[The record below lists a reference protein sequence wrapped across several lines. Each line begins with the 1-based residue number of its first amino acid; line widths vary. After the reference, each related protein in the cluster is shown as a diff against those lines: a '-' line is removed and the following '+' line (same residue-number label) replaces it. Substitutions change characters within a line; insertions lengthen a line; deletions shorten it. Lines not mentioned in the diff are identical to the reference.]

1 VRVLI
6 VCDWF
11 LKHAVRQTAALARAG
26 ADVSLL
32 CRSHNLEFG
41 GSAAERQE
49 LLAELNGI
57 PVRALDGRVTSVSRS
72 GQIVGLRR
80 STRAW
85 RPDVVHAQDNSDPR
99 LLGIVRGLPRAVTV
113 HDPVPHPG
121 HPALGRIDAAVRRRW
136 ISGSALVLVHGQSLV
151 DELPTWIPRAH
162 VAVVP
167 LGITVAERPLPN
179 PARPSI
185 LLFGRLQRYKGV
197 SVLLEAMNLVWRSR
211 PDVLLRIAGEG
222 PEAARVP
229 ADERI
234 DFRAGYVP
242 EADVESLLAETTV
255 AVLPYVQA
263 SQSGVGSLALSYGVP
278 TIVSDVGSLR
288 ELAVDDT
295 YVVPPGDPEALARA
309 ILAHVDDDESS
320 RNAAL
325 EFARSRLSWDACA
338 PRLLQ
343 LYADRIVGRAA

>member
-32 CRSHNLEFG
+32 CRSHDLEFG
-41 GSAAERQE
+41 GSATERHA

-57 PVRALDGRVTSVSRS
+57 PVRVLAGRVRSVSRS
-72 GQIVGLRR
+72 GQIVQLRR
-80 STRAW
+80 STRHW
-85 RPDVVHAQDNSDPR
+85 RPDVVHAQDNTDPG
-99 LLGIVRGLPRAVTV
+99 LLGIVGGLPRALTI

-121 HPALGRIDAAVRRRW
+121 HPALGRFDAAVRRRW
-136 ISGSALVLVHGQSLV
+136 ISGSSLILVHGQSLV
-151 DELPTWIPRAH
+151 DDLPTWIPRED

-167 LGITVAERPLPN
+167 LGVPVAEQPLPT

-197 SVLLEAMNLVWRSR
+197 SVLLDAMNLVWRSR

-222 PEAARVP
+222 PEAAVVP

-234 DFRAGYVP
+234 DLRAGYVA
-242 EADVESLLAETTV
+242 ETDVEALLAETTV

-288 ELAVDDT
+288 DLAVDET
-295 YVVPPGDPEALARA
+295 YLVPPGDPEALAGA
-309 ILAHVDDDESS
+309 ILAHVEDDDSS

-325 EFARSRLSWDACA
+325 EFARRRLSWDACA
-338 PRLLQ
+338 PRLLE
-343 LYADRIVGRAA
+343 LYADRVVGRAA

>member
-32 CRSHNLEFG
+32 CRDHDLEFG
-41 GSAAERQE
+41 GSATERQE
-49 LLAELNGI
+49 LLAELNRI
-57 PVRALDGRVTSVSRS
+57 PVRILDGRVRSVSRT
-72 GQIVGLRR
+72 GQIVQLRR
-80 STRAW
+80 STLAW
-85 RPDVVHAQDNSDPR
+85 RPDVVHAQDNADPR
-99 LLGIVRGLPRAVTV
+99 LLGIVRGLPRVVTI

-121 HPALGRIDAAVRRRW
+121 HPALGRIEAAVRRRW
-136 ISGSALVLVHGQSLV
+136 ISGSSLVLVHGQSLV
-151 DELPTWIPRAH
+151 DELPTWIPRAD

-167 LGITVAERPLPN
+167 LGVTVAERPLPN
-179 PARPSI
+179 PTRPTV
-185 LLFGRLQRYKGV
+185 LLFGRLEPYKGV

-222 PEAARVP
+222 PEAARMP

-234 DFRAGYVP
+234 DFRAGYIP

-288 ELAVDDT
+288 ELAVDET
-295 YVVPPGDPEALARA
+295 YVVPPGDPEALADA
-309 ILAHVDDDESS
+309 ILSHADDDESS

-338 PRLLQ
+338 PRLLE
-343 LYADRIVGRAA
+343 LYADRVVGRAE

>member
-1 VRVLI
+1 MRVLI

-11 LKHAVRQTAALARAG
+11 LKHAVGQTAALARAG
-26 ADVSLL
+26 AHVSLL

-41 GSAAERQE
+41 GSSTERQE

-57 PVRALDGRVTSVSRS
+57 PIRTLDGRVRSVSRS
-72 GQIVGLRR
+72 GQIVQLRR
-80 STRAW
+80 SIRHW
-85 RPDVVHAQDNSDPR
+85 RPDVVHAQDNADPG
-99 LLGIVRGLPRAVTV
+99 LLGIVRGLPRAVTI

-121 HPALGRIDAAVRRRW
+121 HPALGRLEAVVRRRW
-136 ISGSALVLVHGQSLV
+136 ISGSSLIVVHGESLV
-151 DELPTWIPRAH
+151 DELPTWVRRAN
-162 VAVVP
+162 VAVLP
-167 LGITVAERPLPN
+167 LGVPVAERPLPT
-179 PARPSI
+179 PARPTV

-197 SVLLEAMNLVWRSR
+197 SVLLEAMSLVWNSR

-234 DFRAGYVP
+234 DLRSGYVP

-263 SQSGVGSLALSYGVP
+263 SQSGVGSLALSYGIP
-278 TIVSDVGSLR
+278 AIVSDVGSLR
-288 ELAVDDT
+288 ELAVDET
-295 YVVPPGDPEALARA
+295 YVVRPGDPEALARA
-309 ILAHVDDDESS
+309 ILAHVDDDNSS

-325 EFARSRLSWDACA
+325 EFARRRLSWDACA
-338 PRLLQ
+338 PRLLD
-343 LYADRIVGRAA
+343 LYADRVVGRAA